1 VGNHAGSN
9 PVVRTTNPCDIV
21 VTGGF
26 LIIGCPPLARRA
38 MVRRII
44 EEQIKVRISNYD
56 RMLHPQED

>member
-1 VGNHAGSN
+1 
-9 PVVRTTNPCDIV
+9 
-21 VTGGF
+21 
-26 LIIGCPPLARRA
+26 